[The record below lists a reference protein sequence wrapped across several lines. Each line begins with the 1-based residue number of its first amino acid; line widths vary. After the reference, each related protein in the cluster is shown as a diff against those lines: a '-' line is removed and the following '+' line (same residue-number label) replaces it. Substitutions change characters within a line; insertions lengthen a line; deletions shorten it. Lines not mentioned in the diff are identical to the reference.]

1 MIRYSPLN
9 PTISSVSVQHNS
21 AESTESFVGWGQAST
36 PTAYLLSQGGLR
48 SPKLTRHDMLRFNDS
63 SRVPSHGHLLNIIPI
78 LKKYSNF
85 KHET

>member
-1 MIRYSPLN
+1 MIQYSPLN
-9 PTISSVSVQHNS
+9 PTISSVTVLHNS
-21 AESTESFVGWGQAST
+21 AERPKALLGQAST
-36 PTAYLLSQGGLR
+36 QTAYLLSQGGLR
-48 SPKLTRHDMLRFNDS
+48 RPKLTRHDMLRFNDS